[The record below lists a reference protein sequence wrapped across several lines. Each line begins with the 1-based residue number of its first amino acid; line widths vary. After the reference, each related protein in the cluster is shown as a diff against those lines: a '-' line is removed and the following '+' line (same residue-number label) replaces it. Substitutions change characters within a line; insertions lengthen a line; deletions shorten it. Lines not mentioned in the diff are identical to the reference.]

1 MKKLTGVLLS
11 GLMATSMCA
20 SAAISASA
28 DVTELPADWNPADWS
43 YTIVGDAGLL
53 GDSAWQPEND
63 DFNMS
68 YDEAAGVWYINL
80 NGVANKGDKFY
91 YGAQY
96 KVVVRGWDASNPW
109 EFSFNENGVAY
120 GIDSNSIVDFGEEA
134 EEADVVTI
142 MFDGYKTS
150 SRIDNP
156 YTVGTPSPI
165 DGDHT
170 YFAVGDANL
179 FDPAWTPN
187 DPKFQMTQ
195 GEDGVYSVVIPV
207 TEEQWDSPFEYKVA
221 QDGTWAISFNDEGNY
236 EDGAPNGLGF
246 IDVNSEAIKITFDP
260 ATLKAGFECVAKTE
274 VPTEEETD
282 APTDAPT
289 EEVTDAP
296 TDEPTGEAPSEET
309 PTEVASSDATEDA
322 SSTTNP
328 TSDATDSTAAPTGG
342 STNATGTAGGN
353 TTGGSTSSGTTSS
366 ATGKVATGDSAAVA
380 GLLAVVMLA
389 GGAVVVARK
398 RISE

>member
-43 YTIVGDAGLL
+43 YTVVGDAGLL

-80 NGVANKGDKFY
+80 NGVANKGDTFY

-120 GIDSNSIVDFGEEA
+120 GLDSNSIVDFGEEA
-134 EEADVVTI
+134 EEAEVVTI
-142 MFDGYKTS
+142 IFDGYKTT

-156 YTVGTPSPI
+156 YTVGTPSPV

-170 YFAVGDANL
+170 YFAVGSGI

-187 DPKFQMTQ
+187 DPKYQMTQ
-195 GEDGVYSVVIPV
+195 GEDGVYSVTIPV
-207 TEEQWDSPFEYKVA
+207 SEELWDEPFEYKVA
-221 QDGTWAISFNDEGNY
+221 QDGAWTISFNDEGNY
-236 EDGAPNGLGF
+236 EDGAPNALGF
-246 IDVNSEAIKITFDP
+246 VDPDTTEIKITFDP
-260 ATLKAGFECVAKTE
+260 ATLKAGFECVKAAE
-274 VPTEEETD
+274 VPTDE
-282 APTDAPT
+282 PT

-296 TDEPTGEAPSEET
+296 TEATTDEPTGEAPSDTT

-328 TSDATDSTAAPTGG
+328 TSDATGTTSAPTSG
-342 STNATGTAGGN
+342 STNATGTAGNNSGS
-353 TTGGSTSSGTTSS
+353 STSSSTTSS

>member
-28 DVTELPADWNPADWS
+28 DVTELPADWNPSDWS
-43 YTIVGDAGLL
+43 YTVVGDAGLL
-53 GDSAWQPEND
+53 GSSAWQPEND

-68 YDEAAGVWYINL
+68 YDEAAGIWYLNL
-80 NGVANKGDKFY
+80 NGIANEGEKFS
-91 YGAQY
+91 YGAMY

-120 GIDSNSIVDFGEEA
+120 GLDSNSIVDFGEEA

-142 MFDGYKTS
+142 MFDGYKAT

-156 YTVGTPSPI
+156 YTVGTPSPV

-170 YFAVGDANL
+170 YFAVGSGI

-187 DPKFQMTQ
+187 DPKYQMTQ
-195 GEDGVYSVVIPV
+195 GEDGVYSVTIPV
-207 TEEQWDSPFEYKVA
+207 SEELWDEAFEYKVA

-236 EDGAPNGLGF
+236 EDGAPNALGF
-246 IDVNSEAIKITFDP
+246 VDPDTTEIKITFDP
-260 ATLKAGFECVAKTE
+260 ATLKAGFECVKAAE
-274 VPTEEETD
+274 VPTEEETE
-282 APTDAPT
+282 AIT
-289 EEVTDAP
+289 EKET
-296 TDEPTGEAPSEET
+296 EATTEADTEAD
-309 PTEVASSDATEDA
+309 TEVSTSDTTEDA

-328 TSDATDSTAAPTGG
+328 TSDATNATSAATSG
-342 STNATGTAGGN
+342 STNATGTAGNNSGS
-353 TTGGSTSSGTTSS
+353 STSSSTTSS

-389 GGAVVVARK
+389 GSAVVVARK

>member
-1 MKKLTGVLLS
+1 MKKLTSVLLS
-11 GLMATSMCA
+11 GMMAASMCA
-20 SAAISASA
+20 GAAISASA

-43 YTIVGDAGLL
+43 YTVVGDAGLL
-53 GDSAWQPEND
+53 GSSAWQPEND

-68 YDEAAGVWYINL
+68 YDEAAGIWYINL
-80 NGVANKGDKFY
+80 NGIANAGEQFN

-120 GIDSNSIVDFGEEA
+120 GLDSNSIVDFGEEA
-134 EEADVVTI
+134 ETADVVTI
-142 MFDGYKTS
+142 MFDGYKTT

-156 YTVGTPSPI
+156 YTVGTPSPV

-195 GEDGVYSVVIPV
+195 GADGVYSVVIPV
-207 TEEQWDSPFEYKVA
+207 TEAQWESPFEYKVA
-221 QDGTWAISFNDEGNY
+221 QDGAWTISFNDLGNY
-236 EDGAPNGLGF
+236 EDGAPNGIGF
-246 IDVNSEAIKITFDP
+246 IDENSESVKITFDP
-260 ATLKAGFECVAKTE
+260 STLKAGFECVAKTE
-274 VPTEEETD
+274 APTEEET
-282 APTDAPT
+282 AAPT
-289 EEVTDAP
+289 EEETAAP
-296 TDEPTGEAPSEET
+296 TEDVTTEV
-309 PTEVASSDATEDA
+309 PTETASTVATEDTTSATTATEDA
-322 SSTTNP
+322 S
-328 TSDATDSTAAPTGG
+328 DATGATGSTAAPTGG
-342 STNATGTAGGN
+342 STNAGG
-353 TTGGSTSSGTTSS
+353 TTGGNNTTSTTTSS

-380 GLLAVVMLA
+380 GLLAAVMLA

>member
-11 GLMATSMCA
+11 GMMAASMC
-20 SAAISASA
+20 AISASA
-28 DVTELPADWNPADWS
+28 DVTELPADWDPTAYS
-43 YTIVGDAGLL
+43 YTVVGDAGLL
-53 GDSAWQPEND
+53 GDAAWQPEND

-68 YDEAAGVWYINL
+68 YDEAAGIWYINL
-80 NGVANKGDKFY
+80 NGVGNGGEQFN

-134 EEADVVTI
+134 EVADVVTI
-142 MFDGYKTS
+142 LFDGNKTS
-150 SRIDNP
+150 SRIDDP
-156 YTVGTPSPI
+156 YTVGKPSPV

-207 TEEQWDSPFEYKVA
+207 TEEQWESPFEYKVA

-236 EDGAPNGLGF
+236 EDGAPNGIGF
-246 IDVNSEAIKITFDP
+246 IDENSESVKITFDP
-260 ATLKAGFECVAKTE
+260 ATLKAGFECVTKAE

-282 APTDAPT
+282 APTEKAT
-289 EEVTDAP
+289 EET
-296 TDEPTGEAPSEET
+296 TEKTTEET
-309 PTEVASSDATEDA
+309 TEVATTDATEDA
-322 SSTTNP
+322 TSATT
-328 TSDATDSTAAPTGG
+328 ATEAGTTTGATEAGTAAGTAAPTSS
-342 STNATGTAGGN
+342 STTAGG
-353 TTGGSTSSGTTSS
+353 TTGGNNNTSSTTSS

-389 GGAVVVARK
+389 GGAVVIARK
-398 RISE
+398 RIAE